1 MIHNVV
7 SSIAQ
12 GLDEF
17 IKNKLSISEDTV
29 VVSNLVDIKGNIN
42 QDIENKITIF
52 LVNIEEEKIAKNS
65 HSQKNAGRNPAV
77 TINVF
82 LMFSAY
88 FPNFNYIESLRYL
101 SLVIEYFQR
110 NPMISPLNSP
120 VLSSVFDKIYIE
132 MSNIGIDEL
141 NKLWGNLGANYVPS
155 VTYKLKQLRFDG
167 NIISENVPDI
177 LGVS

>member
-7 SSIAQ
+7 ASIAQ
-12 GLDEF
+12 GLDEY

-29 VVSNLVDIKGNIN
+29 IVSSLVDIKGNVN
-42 QDIENKITIF
+42 QDIENKITVF
-52 LVNIEEEKIAKNS
+52 LLNIEEEKLTKNS
-65 HSQKNAGRNPAV
+65 HSQKAAGKNPPV

-88 FPNFNYIESLRYL
+88 FPNFNYVESLRYL

-110 NPMISPLNSP
+110 TPMISTLNSP
-120 VLSSVFDKIYIE
+120 ILSSVVDKLYVE

-155 VTYKLKQLRFDG
+155 VTYKIKQLRFDG
-167 NIISENVPDI
+167 NILSENVPDI
-177 LGVS
+177 LGV